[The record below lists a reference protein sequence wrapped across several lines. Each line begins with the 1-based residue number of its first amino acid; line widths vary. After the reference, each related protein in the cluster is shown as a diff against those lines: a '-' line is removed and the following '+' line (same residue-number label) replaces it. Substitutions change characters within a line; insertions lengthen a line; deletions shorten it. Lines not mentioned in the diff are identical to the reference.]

1 MADIEKSKGGLGGA
15 PVWGL
20 VAGAGALVTA
30 AGAGLVGIREHM
42 LTRNSPATPE
52 SMLTLGRPTW
62 RGTVESDDGLG
73 LSVVER
79 GFQTAPVT
87 IVFTH
92 GYCQRKDTWCLQSH
106 HFRRAFGD
114 EARLLFW
121 DQRGH
126 GDSGDPESEACTIAH
141 TAADLAAIIR
151 ERVPAGRIFLVGHSM
166 GGMTMMAFA
175 ARYPELMERVSGVAL
190 LSTASRGLN
199 KGGIPQMMLGPIGN
213 ALTRTAKSLPELAN
227 QLRVLARAGGV
238 PLIRGGSFGDQRV
251 ANGLVKLNERMIND
265 TSSMTIVNFFGALQ
279 LHDESDGVAAL
290 EGVPGI
296 VLSGDRDRMIPY
308 GRAVDIIEEWPD
320 ARLIRAAGAGHM
332 VQLEQPKLVNESIET
347 LVREHWPV

>member
-1 MADIEKSKGGLGGA
+1 M
-15 PVWGL
+15 
-20 VAGAGALVTA
+20 
-30 AGAGLVGIREHM
+30 
-42 LTRNSPATPE
+42 
-52 SMLTLGRPTW
+52 
-62 RGTVESDDGLG
+62 
-73 LSVVER
+73 
-79 GFQTAPVT
+79 
-87 IVFTH
+87 FTH

-166 GGMTMMAFA
+166 GGMTVMAFA

-265 TSSMTIVNFFGALQ
+265 TSSTTIVNFFGALQ